1 MGTLFIVATPIGNLE
16 DITFRALRVLKEVD
30 VILCEDTRQTQK
42 LLIHF
47 QFQKRMISYHQHSSE
62 ERTQEIIDM
71 LREGKQVALVSDSGT
86 PGLSDPGGR
95 LVRRVREELGAE
107 VVITPVPGPSALTAA
122 ASVAGLPV
130 SDFLF
135 LGFIP
140 HKNGRQTLFRKIG
153 ESERTVVFY
162 ESPHRILKA
171 MQQLEENCDPDR
183 QVVICRE
190 LTKKFETIVAG
201 TLSEVAGKIRSEQ
214 PRGEYVVLIE
224 GKR

>member
-190 LTKKFETIVAG
+190 LTKKF
-201 TLSEVAGKIRSEQ
+201 SQ
-214 PRGEYVVLIE
+214 N
-224 GKR
+224 

>member
-1 MGTLFIVATPIGNLE
+1 MGSLFIVAPPIGNLE

-140 HKNGRQTLFRKIG
+140 HK
-153 ESERTVVFY
+153 
-162 ESPHRILKA
+162 
-171 MQQLEENCDPDR
+171 
-183 QVVICRE
+183 
-190 LTKKFETIVAG
+190 
-201 TLSEVAGKIRSEQ
+201 
-214 PRGEYVVLIE
+214 
-224 GKR
+224 